1 LKNLLVV
8 VLLLTIATPASAAD
22 RGNGTNWGAV
32 VGAGILGGMIGGATA
47 PAAPQQQIIVV
58 VPQAAAPAPQPPTP
72 PPTYNPAIGSGGALA
87 LGSGNPTHD
96 HLLSLPPAEQ
106 AKTLAKG
113 IGQGCVG
120 VSAFPMGVTSTGKA
134 RGLAYWSVLCKDGRS
149 FAVQIASDAQA
160 VVVDCRVLQANGKEC
175 FKRF

>member
-8 VLLLTIATPASAAD
+8 VLLLTIATPASAGD

-58 VPQAAAPAPQPPTP
+58 VPQAAAPAPQ